1 MGKST
6 LFNALTASKNAEA
19 ANFPFCTIDPNIGI
33 VDVVDERLD
42 KLTELSKSKKKIY
55 TNITFVDI
63 AGLVKGASK
72 GEGLGNKFLSH
83 IREVDA
89 IIHLVR
95 CFDSE
100 KITHVNS
107 KINPVEDLETIKTEI
122 ILSDIDII
130 QKKLEK
136 GKKKLLEEKQIKIL
150 EEKLNQLNEGKEIF
164 INGSDEKKFLS
175 SLGLLSIKPKIIVCN
190 VDEESLA
197 NGNAFTKEV
206 QNKYSNEKVVT
217 ICADIEDQIM
227 GLDNSER
234 ETFMKEIGLNKTGL
248 NQLIKEGYELLN
260 LDTFFTSGPEESRAW
275 TVEKNTPAPKA
286 ASVIH
291 TDFEKKFLT
300 TLGLLSIKPKIIVCN
315 VDEESLATGNAFTE
329 DVKRKYTAEKIVTI
343 CADIEDQ
350 IMGLDNNERET
361 FMKEIGLNK
370 TGLNQLIKEGY
381 DLLNLDT
388 FFTSGPE
395 ESRAWTIEK
404 NTLAPQAASVIHTD
418 FEKNFIRAEAVTCED
433 FIKFGSAE
441 KCKENGKL
449 RIEGKD
455 YIVKDGDV
463 LYFRVNP

>member
-1 MGKST
+1 MGFKCGIVGLPNVGKST

-33 VDVVDERLD
+33 VDVIDKRLD
-42 KLTELSKSKKKIY
+42 QLSNLSNSKKKIY

-95 CFDSE
+95 CFESD
-100 KITHVNS
+100 KITHVNA

-122 ILSDIDII
+122 ILSDIDVI
-130 QKKLEK
+130 QKKLDK
-136 GKKKLLEEKQIKIL
+136 GKKKLLEEKSVKIL
-150 EEKLNQLNEGKEIF
+150 KEKLQQLNEGNEIVA
-164 INGSDEKKFLS
+164 NDEKENSFLNN
-175 SLGLLSIKPKIIVCN
+175 LGLLSIKPKIIVCN
-190 VDEESLA
+190 VDEKSLVQ
-197 NGNAFTKEV
+197 GNNFTENVK
-206 QNKYSNEKVVT
+206 NKYSSEKVIK

-227 GLDNSER
+227 DLDNSER
-234 ETFMKEIGLNKTGL
+234 ETFMKEIGLDKTGL
-248 NQLIKEGYELLN
+248 NQLIK
-260 LDTFFTSGPEESRAW
+260 
-275 TVEKNTPAPKA
+275 
-286 ASVIH
+286 
-291 TDFEKKFLT
+291 
-300 TLGLLSIKPKIIVCN
+300 
-315 VDEESLATGNAFTE
+315 
-329 DVKRKYTAEKIVTI
+329 
-343 CADIEDQ
+343 Q
-350 IMGLDNNERET
+350 
-361 FMKEIGLNK
+361 
-370 TGLNQLIKEGY
+370 GY

-395 ESRAWTIEK
+395 ESRAWTVKK
-404 NTLAPQAASVIHTD
+404 NTSAPKAASVIHTD
-418 FEKNFIRAEAVTCED
+418 FEKNFIRAETVTCED
-433 FIKFGSAE
+433 FIKYGSAE

>member
-1 MGKST
+1 MGFKCGIVGLPNVGKST

-33 VDVVDERLD
+33 VDVIDDRLD
-42 KLTELSKSKKKIY
+42 QLSKLSNSKKRIY

-95 CFDSE
+95 CFESDQ
-100 KITHVNS
+100 ITHVNS

-122 ILSDIDII
+122 ILSDIDVI
-130 QKKLEK
+130 QKKLDK
-136 GKKKLLEEKQIKIL
+136 GKKKLLDEKEIKIL
-150 EEKLNQLNEGKEIF
+150 EEKLSQLNEGNEVTSNDQAEI
-164 INGSDEKKFLS
+164 KFLS

-197 NGNAFTKEV
+197 EGNVFTKSIKEAHP
-206 QNKYSNEKVVT
+206 NEKVVP

-227 GLDNSER
+227 GLDNNER
-234 ETFMKEIGLNKTGL
+234 ETFMKEIGLSKTGL

-275 TVEKNTPAPKA
+275 TVK
-286 ASVIH
+286 
-291 TDFEKKFLT
+291 
-300 TLGLLSIKPKIIVCN
+300 
-315 VDEESLATGNAFTE
+315 
-329 DVKRKYTAEKIVTI
+329 
-343 CADIEDQ
+343 
-350 IMGLDNNERET
+350 
-361 FMKEIGLNK
+361 
-370 TGLNQLIKEGY
+370 
-381 DLLNLDT
+381 
-388 FFTSGPE
+388 
-395 ESRAWTIEK
+395 K
-404 NTLAPQAASVIHTD
+404 NTLAPKAASVIHTD
-418 FEKNFIRAEAVTCED
+418 FEKNFIRAETVTCED
-433 FIKFGSAE
+433 FIKYGSAE

>member
-1 MGKST
+1 MGFKCGIVGLPNVGKST

-33 VDVVDERLD
+33 VDVIDDRLD
-42 KLTELSKSKKKIY
+42 QLSKLSNSKKKIY

-95 CFDSE
+95 CFESDQ
-100 KITHVNS
+100 ITHVNS

-122 ILSDIDII
+122 ILSDIDVI
-130 QKKLEK
+130 QKKLDK
-136 GKKKLLEEKQIKIL
+136 GKKKLLDEKEIKIL
-150 EEKLNQLNEGKEIF
+150 EEKLSQLNEGNEVTSNDQTEI
-164 INGSDEKKFLS
+164 KFLS
-175 SLGLLSIKPKIIVCN
+175 GLGLLSIKPKIIVCN

-197 NGNAFTKEV
+197 EGNVFTKSIKEAHP
-206 QNKYSNEKVVT
+206 NEKVVT

-227 GLDNSER
+227 GLDNNER
-234 ETFMKEIGLNKTGL
+234 ETFMKEIGLSKTGL

-275 TVEKNTPAPKA
+275 TVK
-286 ASVIH
+286 
-291 TDFEKKFLT
+291 
-300 TLGLLSIKPKIIVCN
+300 
-315 VDEESLATGNAFTE
+315 
-329 DVKRKYTAEKIVTI
+329 
-343 CADIEDQ
+343 
-350 IMGLDNNERET
+350 
-361 FMKEIGLNK
+361 
-370 TGLNQLIKEGY
+370 
-381 DLLNLDT
+381 
-388 FFTSGPE
+388 
-395 ESRAWTIEK
+395 K
-404 NTLAPQAASVIHTD
+404 NTLAPKAASVIHTD
-418 FEKNFIRAEAVTCED
+418 FEKNFIRAETVTCED
-433 FIKFGSAE
+433 FFKYGSAE

>member
-1 MGKST
+1 MGFKCGIVGLPNVGKST

-19 ANFPFCTIDPNIGI
+19 ANFPFCTIDPNIGV

-42 KLTELSKSKKKIY
+42 RLSKLSNSKKKIY

-95 CFDSE
+95 CFESD

-107 KINPVEDLETIKTEI
+107 EINPSNDLDTIKTEI
-122 ILSDIDII
+122 ILSDIDVIR
-130 QKKLEK
+130 KKLEK
-136 GKKKLLEEKQIKIL
+136 GKKKLLNKKEIEIL
-150 EEKLNQLNEGKEIF
+150 ERKLEQLNQNKDATIDNE
-164 INGSDEKKFLS
+164 DENKFLS
-175 SLGLLSIKPKIIVCN
+175 TVGLLNIKPKIIVCN
-190 VDEESLA
+190 VDEGSLTKGNKFTESV
-197 NGNAFTKEV
+197 KS
-206 QNKYSNEKVVT
+206 KYPNEKIVN

-227 GLDNSER
+227 GLDKN
-234 ETFMKEIGLNKTGL
+234 
-248 NQLIKEGYELLN
+248 
-260 LDTFFTSGPEESRAW
+260 
-275 TVEKNTPAPKA
+275 EK
-286 ASVIH
+286 
-291 TDFEKKFLT
+291 
-300 TLGLLSIKPKIIVCN
+300 
-315 VDEESLATGNAFTE
+315 
-329 DVKRKYTAEKIVTI
+329 
-343 CADIEDQ
+343 
-350 IMGLDNNERET
+350 ET

-381 DLLNLDT
+381 DLLKLDT

-395 ESRAWTIEK
+395 ESRAWTVKK
-404 NTLAPQAASVIHTD
+404 NTLAPKAASVIHTD
-418 FEKNFIRAEAVTCED
+418 FEKNFIRAEAVTCKD

>member
-1 MGKST
+1 MGFKCGIVGLPNVGKST

-42 KLTELSKSKKKIY
+42 KLSKLSNSKKKIY
-55 TNITFVDI
+55 ANITFVDI

-89 IIHLVR
+89 IVHLVR
-95 CFDSE
+95 CFESE

-122 ILSDIDII
+122 ILSDLDIV

-136 GKKKLLEEKQIKIL
+136 GKKKLLQEKEVKIL
-150 EEKLNQLNEGKEIF
+150 EEKLEQLSEGMEVILNNE
-164 INGSDEKKFLS
+164 
-175 SLGLLSIKPKIIVCN
+175 
-190 VDEESLA
+190 
-197 NGNAFTKEV
+197 
-206 QNKYSNEKVVT
+206 
-217 ICADIEDQIM
+217 
-227 GLDNSER
+227 
-234 ETFMKEIGLNKTGL
+234 
-248 NQLIKEGYELLN
+248 
-260 LDTFFTSGPEESRAW
+260 
-275 TVEKNTPAPKA
+275 
-286 ASVIH
+286 
-291 TDFEKKFLT
+291 FEKKFLT

-315 VDEESLATGNAFTE
+315 VDEESLATGNTFTE
-329 DVKRKYTAEKIVTI
+329 DVKRKYPDEKIVTI

-395 ESRAWTIEK
+395 ESRAWTVVK
-404 NTLAPQAASVIHTD
+404 NTLAPKAASVIHTD
-418 FEKNFIRAEAVTCED
+418 FEKNFIRAEAVSCED

>member
-1 MGKST
+1 MGFKCGIVGLPNVGKST
-6 LFNALTASKNAEA
+6 LFNALTASKKAEA

-42 KLTELSKSKKKIY
+42 KLSKLSNSKKKIY

-63 AGLVKGASK
+63 AGLVKGAST

-83 IREVDA
+83 IRGVDA

-95 CFDSE
+95 CFESD

-107 KINPVEDLETIKTEI
+107 SINPVEDLETIKTEI
-122 ILSDIDII
+122 ILSDLDVI

-136 GKKKLLEEKQIKIL
+136 GKKKLLQEKEVKIL
-150 EEKLNQLNEGKEIF
+150 EEKLNQLNEGKEAG
-164 INGSDEKKFLS
+164 INSEFEKKFLS
-175 SLGLLSIKPKIIVCN
+175 SIGLLSIKPKIIVCN
-190 VDEESLA
+190 VDEESL
-197 NGNAFTKEV
+197 G
-206 QNKYSNEKVVT
+206 KV
-217 ICADIEDQIM
+217 
-227 GLDNSER
+227 N
-234 ETFMKEIGLNKTGL
+234 N
-248 NQLIKEGYELLN
+248 
-260 LDTFFTSGPEESRAW
+260 
-275 TVEKNTPAPKA
+275 
-286 ASVIH
+286 
-291 TDFEKKFLT
+291 
-300 TLGLLSIKPKIIVCN
+300 
-315 VDEESLATGNAFTE
+315 FTE
-329 DVKRKYTAEKIVTI
+329 SVKVKYPNEKIVTI

-350 IMGLDNNERET
+350 IMGLDNDERET
-361 FMKEIGLNK
+361 FMREIGLNK

-395 ESRAWTIEK
+395 ESRAWTVKK
-404 NTLAPQAASVIHTD
+404 NTLAPKAASVIHTD
-418 FEKNFIRAEAVTCED
+418 FEKNFIRAEAITCED

>member
-1 MGKST
+1 MGFKCGIVGLPNVGKST

-95 CFDSE
+95 CFESD

-107 KINPVEDLETIKTEI
+107 KIDPVEDLETIKTEI
-122 ILSDIDII
+122 VLSDIDII

-150 EEKLNQLNEGKEIF
+150 EEKLEQLNTGKEITT
-164 INGSDEKKFLS
+164 NDE
-175 SLGLLSIKPKIIVCN
+175 
-190 VDEESLA
+190 
-197 NGNAFTKEV
+197 
-206 QNKYSNEKVVT
+206 
-217 ICADIEDQIM
+217 
-227 GLDNSER
+227 
-234 ETFMKEIGLNKTGL
+234 
-248 NQLIKEGYELLN
+248 
-260 LDTFFTSGPEESRAW
+260 
-275 TVEKNTPAPKA
+275 VEKN
-286 ASVIH
+286 
-291 TDFEKKFLT
+291 FLS

-315 VDEESLATGNAFTE
+315 VDEDSLAKGNSFTN
-329 DVKRKYTAEKIVTI
+329 DVKKKFSNDKVVTI

-350 IMGLDNNERET
+350 IMGLDKNERES
-361 FMKEIGLNK
+361 FMREIGLNK
-370 TGLNQLIKEGY
+370 TGLNKLIREGY
-381 DLLNLDT
+381 DLLSLDT
-388 FFTSGPE
+388 YFTSGPE
-395 ESRAWTIEK
+395 ETRAWTIQK
-404 NTLAPQAASVIHTD
+404 NCTAPKAAGEIHTD
-418 FEKNFIRAEAVTCED
+418 FEKGFIRAETVSYND
-433 FIKFGSAE
+433 FITNDGWVNSKT
-441 KCKENGKL
+441 NGKMRL
-449 RIEGKD
+449 EGKD

-463 LYFRVNP
+463 LNFRFNT

>member
-1 MGKST
+1 MGFKCGIVGLPNVGKST

-33 VDVVDERLD
+33 VDVIDERLD
-42 KLTELSKSKKKIY
+42 KLTRLSNSKKKIY

-89 IIHLVR
+89 IIHLIR
-95 CFDSE
+95 CFESD

-107 KINPVEDLETIKTEI
+107 KIYPIEDLETIKTEI
-122 ILSDIDII
+122 MLSDLDII

-136 GKKKLLEEKQIKIL
+136 GKKKLLEEKEVKVL
-150 EEKLNQLNEGKEIF
+150 EEKLKQLNGGEEVTLKD
-164 INGSDEKKFLS
+164 NSEKKFLS

-197 NGNAFTKEV
+197 RGN
-206 QNKYSNEKVVT
+206 N
-217 ICADIEDQIM
+217 
-227 GLDNSER
+227 
-234 ETFMKEIGLNKTGL
+234 
-248 NQLIKEGYELLN
+248 
-260 LDTFFTSGPEESRAW
+260 
-275 TVEKNTPAPKA
+275 
-286 ASVIH
+286 
-291 TDFEKKFLT
+291 
-300 TLGLLSIKPKIIVCN
+300 
-315 VDEESLATGNAFTE
+315 FTE
-329 DVKRKYTAEKIVTI
+329 IVKKHYTSEKIVTI

-361 FMKEIGLNK
+361 FMKEIGLDK
-370 TGLNQLIKEGY
+370 TGLNQLIREGY

-404 NTLAPQAASVIHTD
+404 NTSAPKAASVIHTD

-433 FIKFGSAE
+433 FIKYGSAE

-449 RIEGKD
+449 RIEGKE

-463 LYFRVNP
+463 LYFRINP

>member
-1 MGKST
+1 MGFKCGIVGLPNVGKST

-42 KLTELSKSKKKIY
+42 KLTLLSKSKKKIY

-107 KINPVEDLETIKTEI
+107 KINPADDLETIKTEI
-122 ILSDIDII
+122 ILSDLDII

-136 GKKKLLEEKQIKIL
+136 SKKKLLKDKEINILEDKLKNLSNGNEVKASNLEEEKF
-150 EEKLNQLNEGKEIF
+150 LNSIGI
-164 INGSDEKKFLS
+164 
-175 SLGLLSIKPKIIVCN
+175 LSIKPKIIVCN
-190 VDEESLA
+190 MDENSLSSE
-197 NGNAFTKEV
+197 NDYTKLVKEK
-206 QNKYSNEKVVT
+206 NPKEKVIN
-217 ICADIEDQIM
+217 ICADIEDQLS
-227 GLDNSER
+227 GLDKNEK
-234 ETFMKEIGLNKTGL
+234 EVFMKDIGLNKTG
-248 NQLIKEGYELLN
+248 I
-260 LDTFFTSGPEESRAW
+260 
-275 TVEKNTPAPKA
+275 
-286 ASVIH
+286 
-291 TDFEKKFLT
+291 
-300 TLGLLSIKPKIIVCN
+300 
-315 VDEESLATGNAFTE
+315 
-329 DVKRKYTAEKIVTI
+329 
-343 CADIEDQ
+343 
-350 IMGLDNNERET
+350 
-361 FMKEIGLNK
+361 NK
-370 TGLNQLIKEGY
+370 LIKEGY
-381 DLLNLDT
+381 DLLKLDT

-395 ESRAWTIEK
+395 ESRAWTIKK
-404 NTLAPQAASVIHTD
+404 NTTAPRAAGTIHTD

-433 FIKFGSAE
+433 FFKYGSAE

>member
-1 MGKST
+1 MGFKCGIVGLPNVGKST

-33 VDVVDERLD
+33 VDVIDQRLD
-42 KLTELSKSKKKIY
+42 QLTKLSKSKKKIY

-95 CFDSE
+95 CFESE

-107 KINPVEDLETIKTEI
+107 KVNPVEDLETIKTEI

-130 QKKLEK
+130 QKKLAK
-136 GKKKLLEEKQIKIL
+136 SKKKLLDESEVKIL
-150 EEKLNQLNEGKEIF
+150 EEKLAQLNQGLEIKTKDQ
-164 INGSDEKKFLS
+164 NENKFLFN
-175 SLGLLSIKPKIIVCN
+175 LGLLSIKPKIIVCN
-190 VDEESLA
+190 VDEESLSK
-197 NGNAFTKEV
+197 GNIFTESVK
-206 QNKYSNEKVVT
+206 NKYPDEKVVT

-227 GLDNSER
+227 GLDS
-234 ETFMKEIGLNKTGL
+234 
-248 NQLIKEGYELLN
+248 
-260 LDTFFTSGPEESRAW
+260 
-275 TVEKNTPAPKA
+275 
-286 ASVIH
+286 
-291 TDFEKKFLT
+291 
-300 TLGLLSIKPKIIVCN
+300 
-315 VDEESLATGNAFTE
+315 
-329 DVKRKYTAEKIVTI
+329 
-343 CADIEDQ
+343 
-350 IMGLDNNERET
+350 NERET

-395 ESRAWTIEK
+395 ESRAWTVKK
-404 NTLAPQAASVIHTD
+404 NTIAPKAASVIHTD
-418 FEKNFIRAEAVTCED
+418 FEKNFIRVETVTCED

>member
-1 MGKST
+1 MGFKCGIVGLPNVGKST

-33 VDVVDERLD
+33 VDVIDDRLD
-42 KLTELSKSKKKIY
+42 QLSKLSNSKKKIY

-95 CFDSE
+95 CFESDQ
-100 KITHVNS
+100 ITHVNS

-122 ILSDIDII
+122 ILSDIDVI
-130 QKKLEK
+130 QKKLDK
-136 GKKKLLEEKQIKIL
+136 GKKKLLDEKEIKIL
-150 EEKLNQLNEGKEIF
+150 EEKLSQLNEGNEVTSNDQAEI
-164 INGSDEKKFLS
+164 KFLS

-197 NGNAFTKEV
+197 EGNIFTKSIKEAHP
-206 QNKYSNEKVVT
+206 NEKIVT

-227 GLDNSER
+227 GLDNNER
-234 ETFMKEIGLNKTGL
+234 ETFMKEIGLSKTGL

-275 TVEKNTPAPKA
+275 TVK
-286 ASVIH
+286 
-291 TDFEKKFLT
+291 
-300 TLGLLSIKPKIIVCN
+300 
-315 VDEESLATGNAFTE
+315 
-329 DVKRKYTAEKIVTI
+329 
-343 CADIEDQ
+343 
-350 IMGLDNNERET
+350 
-361 FMKEIGLNK
+361 
-370 TGLNQLIKEGY
+370 
-381 DLLNLDT
+381 
-388 FFTSGPE
+388 
-395 ESRAWTIEK
+395 K
-404 NTLAPQAASVIHTD
+404 NTLAPKAASVIHTD
-418 FEKNFIRAEAVTCED
+418 FEKNFIRAETVTCED
-433 FIKFGSAE
+433 FIKYGSAE